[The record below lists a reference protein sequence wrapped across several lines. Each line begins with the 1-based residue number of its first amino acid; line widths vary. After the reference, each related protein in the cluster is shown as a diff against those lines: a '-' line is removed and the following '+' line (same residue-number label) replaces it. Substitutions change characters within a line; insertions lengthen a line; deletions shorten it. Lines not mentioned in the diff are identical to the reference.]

1 MGRSVSPAIP
11 WVAKSNRLSE
21 QLGVHDASRYR
32 WQRVEPLEPGR
43 SRPALTWTISTRPRS
58 RFGRFVPAPDRTLD
72 PWSARWI
79 SILDSRRRC
88 RPAWS
93 RFPALPRYL
102 ASVRACL
109 IRRRGALSL
118 PGQQITDRVVRF
130 TPRLLRPM

>member
-11 WVAKSNRLSE
+11 WVAKRNRLSK

-43 SRPALTWTISTRPRS
+43 SRPTLTRTISTRPRS
-58 RFGRFVPAPDRTLD
+58 RFDSFVPGSDRTLD
-72 PWSARWI
+72 PWSARWS

-93 RFPALPRYL
+93 RFPASLRYL
-102 ASVRACL
+102 DSVRARL
-109 IRRRGALSL
+109 GRRRGALRL
-118 PGQQITDRVVRF
+118 PGQQIADRVVRF
-130 TPRLLRPM
+130 TPRLLHPL